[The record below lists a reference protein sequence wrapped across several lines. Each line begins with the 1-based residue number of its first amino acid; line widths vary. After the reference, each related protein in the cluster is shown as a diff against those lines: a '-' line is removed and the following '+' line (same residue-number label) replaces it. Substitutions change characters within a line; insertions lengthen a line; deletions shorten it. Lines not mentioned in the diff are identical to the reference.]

1 MREFMMSRCLQ
12 VVALSVLLL
21 SVLTGCDRTREQAKS
36 QNVPY
41 DGIIGVWSVP
51 PEILEAGQRH
61 MEEYLMNSGSEID
74 LAELPRIESFDIL
87 ILEDSIAMFNLLS
100 SPIGAF
106 EPCYIG
112 FGTSLDYLTSS
123 RYRLEI
129 SLADFVAALTITL
142 GGGLVVDEGQQPDQP
157 EDIELP
163 FDPEDLVNAPG
174 MVGITID
181 IDTIDPET
189 LEIALVKIDS
199 SAFQTRLPN
208 GRQLGQSDM
217 QFIRSRTRP
226 DEFTNFC
233 EIPDQTMAAASKQLI
248 IGVAHQ
254 IAANNNGSR

>member
-1 MREFMMSRCLQ
+1 M
-12 VVALSVLLL
+12 
-21 SVLTGCDRTREQAKS
+21 
-36 QNVPY
+36 
-41 DGIIGVWSVP
+41 
-51 PEILEAGQRH
+51 
-61 MEEYLMNSGSEID
+61 
-74 LAELPRIESFDIL
+74 
-87 ILEDSIAMFNLLS
+87 
-100 SPIGAF
+100 
-106 EPCYIG
+106 
-112 FGTSLDYLTSS
+112 
-123 RYRLEI
+123 
-129 SLADFVAALTITL
+129 
-142 GGGLVVDEGQQPDQP
+142 VDEGQQPDQP

-174 MVGITID
+174 MVGITLD

-248 IGVAHQ
+248 LGVAHQ
-254 IAANNNGSR
+254 IAANNNGSRTDNKATIYNRYNFPIEDARIRFENTHARIDCFLFLTTPPFRSLTWS